1 MLLLSYA
8 LGLQDDQIVDG
19 LVEGVNLN
27 VTGGQTPCVKSPH
40 PFMEWNKYQ
49 SPLFLP
55 FYPSSPYTGG

>member
-27 VTGGQTPCVKSPH
+27 VTGVSTVLHNRVGD
-40 PFMEWNKYQ
+40 
-49 SPLFLP
+49 
-55 FYPSSPYTGG
+55 